1 MRRILTKSQQK
12 SKERFNQILVGLVL
26 IFIMMLSI
34 IGYSLIGR
42 EKERQEEKVIYRG
55 VEFINRNGVWV
66 VEQEGIQFVF
76 KYNPEEVE
84 KIDSP
89 VNYINSYYNEPLY
102 INSEDIGASNE
113 IYSNMNQLVQRMQ
126 SACLSEENCE
136 EDWPVK
142 ECDSNFII
150 IRERNITGIT
160 QNESCVFIEGPRESL
175 VRLTDEFLFK
185 ILGIE

>member
-1 MRRILTKSQQK
+1 M
-12 SKERFNQILVGLVL
+12 

-42 EKERQEEKVIYRG
+42 ESSEQGEKVIYNG
-55 VEFINRNGVWV
+55 VEFINKNGLWV
-66 VEQEGIQFVF
+66 LEQNNLEFVF

-84 KIDSP
+84 RIDSQ
-89 VNYINSYYNEPLY
+89 VNYFNSYYNEPLY
-102 INSEDIGASNE
+102 LYSEDVEATSE
-113 IYSNMNQLVQRMQ
+113 IYTNMNQFVLRMQ
-126 SACLSEENCE
+126 NACLSEKDCE
-136 EDWPVK
+136 GDLPIK

-150 IRERNITGIT
+150 IREKNITGIT
-160 QNESCVFIEGPRESL
+160 QNESCVFIEGPRDSL